1 MWILLVED
9 DERLARALARGLREE
24 GYQVDRVADG
34 LEAEARVQA
43 STYDA
48 LIVDW
53 RLPRMD
59 GQTLVRRLR
68 QAGYQMPILMLTA
81 LDDLEHRV
89 AGLDA
94 GADDYLGKPF
104 AFEEL
109 LARLRAL
116 LRRAPVWQPSDLI
129 RVGPL
134 EINER
139 RRQARIGDQV
149 LPLRPKEYDLLRF
162 LARHPG
168 EVLSRTRIAE
178 QVWGDPFYVSDNT
191 IDVTVSGLRQKLS
204 EATPALQIETVRGVG
219 YALRVSSEEMFSS

>member
-34 LEAEARVQA
+34 VEAEARVQA
-43 STYDA
+43 SSYDA

-59 GQTLVRRLR
+59 GQTLE
-68 QAGYQMPILMLTA
+68 AGYQMPILMLTA

-116 LRRAPVWQPSDLI
+116 LRRSPVWHPTDVI
-129 RVGPL
+129 RLGPL

-139 RRQARIGDQV
+139 RRQARVGDHV

-204 EATPALQIETVRGVG
+204 DASPALQIETVRGVG
-219 YALRVSSEEMFSS
+219 YALRLEPSATETP